1 MNADILGVVML
12 IILVIMS
19 GVVLWKYLDARHK
32 QRMAMIEKGSDV
44 FYAEGTAAR
53 KSPGDQLVV
62 LKWGMLIAFVGIG
75 LFVGRYLQYAWG
87 MDEKAIIAS
96 MLTSGG
102 IALVLFYFIAAAKGS
117 KDTK

>member
-1 MNADILGVVML
+1 MLGVAML
-12 IILVIMS
+12 IIFVIVC
-19 GVVLWKYLDARHK
+19 GVVLWKYVDARHK

-44 FYAEGTAAR
+44 FHGEGAVAR

-62 LKWGMLIAFVGIG
+62 LKWGMLVAFVGIG
-75 LFVGRYLQYAWG
+75 LFVGHYIQYAWG

-96 MLTSGG
+96 MLISGG